1 MINNTIYI
9 VQDLYTLPWSFKVTL
24 QTVSLLLIFS
34 IYSST
39 NLSISLFLHLQFHN
53 INILQHRMTYHIQIH
68 IY

>member
-1 MINNTIYI
+1 MINNTIYF

-39 NLSISLFLHLQFHN
+39 DLSISLFLHLQFS
-53 INILQHRMTYHIQIH
+53 
-68 IY
+68 